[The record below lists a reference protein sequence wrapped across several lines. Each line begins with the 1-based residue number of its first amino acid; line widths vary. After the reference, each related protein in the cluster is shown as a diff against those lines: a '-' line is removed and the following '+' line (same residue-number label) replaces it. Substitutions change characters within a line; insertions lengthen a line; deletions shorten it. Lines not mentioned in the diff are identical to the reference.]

1 MWGGGAEGGLLAW
14 QTWFENRD
22 LDRQMKNLGK
32 AEVGRGSYPV
42 DFSSPIF
49 SLGNYGNWGGGSPG
63 EEGRWEVCAGQPL
76 REEMGHCCERHK
88 ALPALQ

>member
-49 SLGNYGNWGGGSPG
+49 SLGNYGNWGGGPL
-63 EEGRWEVCAGQPL
+63 GRRGDG
-76 REEMGHCCERHK
+76 RY
-88 ALPALQ
+88 ALGSR